1 MLDAKQ
7 ILKRGDRVRVWT
19 GEVGT
24 VRSVA
29 VDGWI
34 CVQLDGETLK
44 HEWQPTQVE
53 RLRPT
58 HISSAVRA

>member
-1 MLDAKQ
+1 MRVTNEAYR
-7 ILKRGDRVRVWT
+7 RGDRVRVWT
-19 GEVGT
+19 GETGT
-24 VRSVA
+24 VRGVA

-34 CVQLDGETLK
+34 VVQLDGETLR

-58 HISSAVRA
+58 HISPAERA